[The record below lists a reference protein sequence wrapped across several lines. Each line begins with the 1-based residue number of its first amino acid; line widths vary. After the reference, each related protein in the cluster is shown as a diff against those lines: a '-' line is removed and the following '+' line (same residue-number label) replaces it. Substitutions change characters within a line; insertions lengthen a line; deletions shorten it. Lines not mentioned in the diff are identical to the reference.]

1 MTHRPDTNG
10 LPDEGAKVASTQPGA
25 PGLASSEP
33 TKSAT
38 GADNDVDADGKPIAR
53 HARVGIAEALES
65 RSAAE
70 LEELYAFWGSAH
82 SGPAPREP
90 SEVRRSLRAF
100 IADDGLVDA
109 RLQTLGRKLSQI
121 LGILLEAP
129 HFQLSFAEL
138 SGHKQLAYLSHYDLE
153 AALTQLAHHALVV
166 ECKDRRARSFGARAL
181 AVPEEIGEAFLRQ
194 QRARRRGVFDVLTL
208 RGHLDRLY
216 DDPARAKRNAPTRVR
231 EMYKMYSAE
240 PAAVARIERLETPLR
255 GLVEKAILQF
265 GGILPRSLFER
276 METELGAWNG
286 ARWRGKLEE
295 SLLGTV
301 ERLELSRYGIHHN
314 EEALLIFNEVALA
327 WLKRVAVPGDPDR
340 PHRESSLS
348 VDLVSNI
355 SRFIGFI
362 LEHNVRFTV
371 RGEIFKTTEKRIL
384 QELIPN
390 PGRELSREAVLDFI
404 YDFTRSAH
412 LIESTGERTFAMSSE
427 GRVWEQKDLEEK
439 LRALLEFALEE
450 KSLAGDYYHQ
460 VRLRRIF
467 LRLLKRI
474 EPGVWYDLM
483 YVPFLAR
490 NTYLSSL
497 DQLAVEEYFA
507 TRNQGGQYAPMED
520 PQRLAWNLSKWVR
533 SRMYLLGLVDLGY
546 DAADRPVALRLTKV
560 GARLLGAVDG
570 VPQLAP
576 AIGSLVVTPDFE
588 IVLFPTGDDAEL
600 VHELDRFATRERQ
613 TETLHFR
620 LTEKSVQRALSE
632 GMYLSRIL
640 ATLRG
645 QSRTPVPQN
654 VLYSVRDWG
663 AHAGLMVLDERG
675 VLRCE
680 DEATFRRFQQ
690 DAGAK
695 AYIREVLDERRV
707 QLKMRF
713 STRRTQALL
722 RDLGYLV
729 ETEA

>member
-1 MTHRPDTNG
+1 MSLTPDDNPTA
-10 LPDEGAKVASTQPGA
+10 PDRVAREKE
-25 PGLASSEP
+25 ASPE
-33 TKSAT
+33 TGSAT
-38 GADNDVDADGKPIAR
+38 PVESPRRANSRLPLHDFLEGCT
-53 HARVGIAEALES
+53 AL
-65 RSAAE
+65 E
-70 LEELYAFWGSAH
+70 LEELYNFWSQPKG
-82 SGPAPREP
+82 GQVPREAA
-90 SEVRRSLRAF
+90 EIKRAIRAF
-100 IADDGLVDA
+100 LSDDSLVEA
-109 RLQTLGRKLSQI
+109 RALSLGRRQNQVI
-121 LGILLEAP
+121 GILLEAP
-129 HFQLSFAEL
+129 HYLLSHAEL
-138 SGHKQLAYLSHYDLE
+138 AANKLLAHLTQYDLE
-153 AALTQLAHHALVV
+153 ASLTILARNGLVV
-166 ECKDRRARSFGARAL
+166 EAKDRRFKNFGARAL
-181 AVPEEIGEAFLRQ
+181 AVPEEIADALLRQ
-194 QRARRRGVFDVLTL
+194 QRAKRRGVFDVLTL
-208 RGHLDRLY
+208 RGHLDRMY
-216 DDPARAKRNAPTRVR
+216 DDPERAKRSAPTRLR
-231 EMYKMYSAE
+231 EVYKMYSGE
-240 PAAVARIERLETPLR
+240 SAAVARIERLEAPLR

-286 ARWRGKLEE
+286 ARWRPKLEE
-295 SLLGTV
+295 SLVGTV
-301 ERLELSRYGIHHN
+301 ERLELSPYGIHHN
-314 EEALLIFNEVALA
+314 EEALLVFNEVALA

-340 PHRESSLS
+340 PHHESSLS

-412 LIESTGERTFAMSSE
+412 LIESTGERTFALSNE
-427 GRVWEQKDLEEK
+427 GRVWEQNDLEQK
-439 LRALLEFALEE
+439 LRALLDFSIEE
-450 KSLAGDYYHQ
+450 KALAGDFYHQ
-460 VRLRRIF
+460 LRLRRIL

-474 EPGVWYDLM
+474 EAGTWYDLM
-483 YVPFLAR
+483 YLPFLAR

-497 DQLAVEEYFA
+497 DQLAVDEYFA

-520 PQRLAWNLSKWVR
+520 PQRLAWNLAKWVR
-533 SRMYLLGLVDLGY
+533 SRLYLLGIVDLGY
-546 DAADRPVALRLTKV
+546 DSSDRPVAVRLTKV

-570 VPQLAP
+570 SPHQAP
-576 AIGSLVVTPDFE
+576 ALGSLIVTPDFE

-600 VHELDRFATRERQ
+600 VHELDRFAVRERQ
-613 TETLHFR
+613 GETLHFR
-620 LTEKSVQRALSE
+620 LNEKSVQRALSE

-663 AHAGLMVLDERG
+663 AHAGLMLLDERG

-680 DEATFRRFQQ
+680 DEVTLRRFQQ

-695 AYIREVLDERRV
+695 NYIREVLDEKRV
-707 QLKMRF
+707 QLKMRYT
-713 STRRTQALL
+713 TRRTQALL

-729 ETEA
+729 ESEV

>member
-1 MTHRPDTNG
+1 MSGKREGEDRSMETGDALPAERPG
-10 LPDEGAKVASTQPGA
+10 PAPESGAAAPQGPAARPSHGRISVAEIFA
-25 PGLASSEP
+25 AASE
-33 TKSAT
+33 
-38 GADNDVDADGKPIAR
+38 V
-53 HARVGIAEALES
+53 
-65 RSAAE
+65 E
-70 LEELYAFWGSAH
+70 LEELYNYWNRNQGSQL
-82 SGPAPREP
+82 PRETA
-90 SEVRRSLRAF
+90 EVRRALQAF
-100 IADDGLVDA
+100 VADDAHVGA
-109 RLQTLGRKLSQI
+109 RVLSLGRRLNQV
-121 LGILLEAP
+121 LGLLLEAP

-138 SGHKQLAYLSHYDLE
+138 SCHKQLAYLSHYDLE
-153 AALTQLAHHALVV
+153 AALAQLARRALVA
-166 ECKDRRARSFGARAL
+166 ESKDRRVKSFGARL
-181 AVPEEIGEAFLRQ
+181 LVVPEEIADALLRQ
-194 QRARRRGVFDVLTL
+194 QRAKRRGVFDVLTL

-216 DDPARAKRNAPTRVR
+216 DDPARARRSAPTRVR

-240 PAAVARIERLETPLR
+240 AAAVARIERLEAPLR

-286 ARWRGKLEE
+286 ARWSQKLEE

-301 ERLELSRYGIHHN
+301 ERLELSPYGIHHN
-314 EEALLIFNEVALA
+314 EEALLVFNEVALA

-340 PHRESSLS
+340 PHRESALS

-362 LEHNVRFTV
+362 LQHNVRFTV

-404 YDFTRSAH
+404 YDFTRFAR
-412 LIESTGERTFAMSSE
+412 LIESTGERTFAMSGE
-427 GRVWEQKDLEEK
+427 GRVWEQKNLEEK
-439 LRALLEFALEE
+439 LTALLEFAIEE
-450 KSLAGDYYHQ
+450 KAVAGDFYHQ

-474 EPGVWYDLM
+474 EAGTWYDLM
-483 YVPFLAR
+483 YLPFLAR

-497 DQLAVEEYFA
+497 DQLAVDEYFA
-507 TRNQGGQYAPMED
+507 SRNQGGQYAPMED
-520 PQRLAWNLSKWVR
+520 PQRLAWNLAKWVR

-546 DAADRPVALRLTKV
+546 DASDRPVALRLTKV

-570 VPQLAP
+570 APQLSP
-576 AIGSLVVTPDFE
+576 SIGSLIVTPDFE
-588 IVLFPTGDDAEL
+588 VVLFPTGDDAEL
-600 VHELDRFATRERQ
+600 VHELDRFAVRERQ
-613 TETLHFR
+613 GETLHFR
-620 LTEKSVQRALSE
+620 LNEKSVQRALSE

-663 AHAGLMVLDERG
+663 SRAGLMLLDERG
-675 VLRCE
+675 VLRCD
-680 DEATFRRFQQ
+680 DEATIKRFQQ

-695 AYIREVLDERRV
+695 QYIREVLDDKRL
-707 QLKMRF
+707 QLKMRY
-713 STRRTQALL
+713 TTKRTQALL

-729 ETEA
+729 EAEG

>member
-1 MTHRPDTNG
+1 MPGMPGMNG
-10 LPDEGAKVASTQPGA
+10 ENGAAAAREAQPVETT
-25 PGLASSEP
+25 SSP
-33 TKSAT
+33 AVNTPRH
-38 GADNDVDADGKPIAR
+38 G
-53 HARVGIAEALES
+53 HARLSIGEVLDA
-65 RSAAE
+65 RSMLE
-70 LEELYAFWGSAH
+70 LEELYAFWAAA
-82 SGPAPREP
+82 SGGQMPREAAEIKR
-90 SEVRRSLRAF
+90 SVRAL

-109 RLQTLGRKLSQI
+109 RAQSLGRKLNQI
-121 LGILLEAP
+121 VALLLEAP
-129 HFQLSFAEL
+129 HYQLSFAEL
-138 SGHKQLAYLSHYDLE
+138 ACHKQLAYLSHYDLE
-153 AALTQLAHHALVV
+153 ANLAVLARHALVV
-166 ECKDRRARSFGARAL
+166 ESKDRRFKSFGARSL
-181 AVPEEIGEAFLRQ
+181 AVPEEIADGLLRQ
-194 QRARRRGVFDVLTL
+194 QRAKRRGVFDVLTL

-216 DDPARAKRNAPTRVR
+216 DDPARAKHSGPTRLR
-231 EMYKMYSAE
+231 EVYKMYSAE
-240 PAAVARIERLETPLR
+240 AAAVARIERLEAPLR

-286 ARWRGKLEE
+286 ARWRQKLEE
-295 SLLGTV
+295 ALLGTV
-301 ERLELSRYGIHHN
+301 ERLELSPYGIHHN

-340 PHRESSLS
+340 PHRESALS

-404 YDFTRSAH
+404 YDFTRSAR

-439 LRALLEFALEE
+439 LRALLEFSVEE
-450 KSLAGDYYHQ
+450 KNLAGDYYHQ

-474 EPGVWYDLM
+474 EAGTWYDLM
-483 YVPFLAR
+483 YLPFLAR

-507 TRNQGGQYAPMED
+507 TRNHGGQYAPMED

-546 DAADRPVALRLTKV
+546 DASDRPVALRLTKV

-570 VPQLAP
+570 APQLMP
-576 AIGSLVVTPDFE
+576 VLGSLIVTPDFE

-600 VHELDRFATRERQ
+600 VHELDRFAVRERQ
-613 TETLHFR
+613 GETLHFR
-620 LTEKSVQRALSE
+620 LNEKSVQRALSE

-640 ATLRG
+640 STLRG
-645 QSRTPVPQN
+645 HSRTPVPQN

-680 DEATFRRFQQ
+680 DEATFKRFQQ

-695 AYIREVLDERRV
+695 NYVREVLDVKRV

-713 STRRTQALL
+713 TTRRTQALL

-729 ETEA
+729 ETEG

>member
-1 MTHRPDTNG
+1 VNELPQDKNRAQSAAEQAAQTHKPDKAPASRAQSDAAQG
-10 LPDEGAKVASTQPGA
+10 DDGASTLQPKA
-25 PGLASSEP
+25 HARISIAELLDAR
-33 TKSAT
+33 SAT
-38 GADNDVDADGKPIAR
+38 
-53 HARVGIAEALES
+53 
-65 RSAAE
+65 E
-70 LEELYAFWGSAH
+70 LEELYNFWALSPGDQM
-82 SGPAPREP
+82 PRELT
-90 SEVRRSLRAF
+90 EIKRSLRAF
-100 IADDGLVDA
+100 IADDGLVDQ
-109 RLQTLGRKLSQI
+109 RVQTLGRRLTQI
-121 LGILLEAP
+121 LGLLLEAP
-129 HFQLSFAEL
+129 HYQLSFADL
-138 SGHKQLAYLSHYDLE
+138 SSHKQLAYLSQYDLE
-153 AALTQLAHHALVV
+153 ASLALLARHLLAV
-166 ECKDRRARSFGARAL
+166 ECKDRRIKTFGARAL
-181 AVPEEIGEAFLRQ
+181 AVPEEIGDAILRQ
-194 QRARRRGVFDVLTL
+194 QRARRRGVVDVLTL

-216 DDPARAKRNAPTRVR
+216 DDPARAQRTAPTRLR
-231 EMYKMYSAE
+231 EVYKMYSAE
-240 PAAVARIERLETPLR
+240 TAAAARIERLEAPLR

-286 ARWRGKLEE
+286 ARWRQKLEE

-327 WLKRVAVPGDPDR
+327 WLKRVAVPGDPDC
-340 PHRESSLS
+340 PHHESSLS

-362 LEHNVRFTV
+362 IEHNVRFTV

-390 PGRELSREAVLDFI
+390 PGRELSREAVLDYI

-412 LIESTGERTFAMSSE
+412 LIESTGERTFAMSSD
-427 GRVWEQKDLEEK
+427 GRVWEQKDLEAK
-439 LRALLEFALEE
+439 LRALLDFSVEE
-450 KSLAGDYYHQ
+450 KTLSGDYYHQ

-474 EPGVWYDLM
+474 EPGTWYDLM
-483 YVPFLAR
+483 YLPFLAR

-570 VPQLAP
+570 APQLAP
-576 AIGSLVVTPDFE
+576 AIGSLIVTPDFE

-600 VHELDRFATRERQ
+600 VHELDRFAVRERQ
-613 TETLHFR
+613 GETLHFR
-620 LTEKSVQRALSE
+620 LNERSVQRALSE

-654 VLYSVRDWG
+654 VLFSVRDWG
-663 AHAGLMVLDERG
+663 ARAGLMVLDERG

-680 DEATFRRFQQ
+680 DEVTFKRFQQ

-695 AYIREVLDERRV
+695 PYIRELIDDKRA
-707 QLKMRF
+707 QLKMRY
-713 STRRTQALL
+713 STRRTQSLL
-722 RDLGYLV
+722 RDLGFLI
-729 ETEA
+729 EIEA